1 MKLSTA
7 LQDIATLLDDELRRV
22 AGEPLAFVLLVSA
35 DNVAQYVSNASRA
48 DGTDLIKSLLQRWEA
63 GRADIPAHYN
73 PDLKTRV
80 ADAGW
85 LPIETAPKETE
96 VFIGRFID
104 GVWKYGRSA
113 QVWEQANE
121 FAGETFSG
129 WVWTVDDC
137 YDSVAE
143 CPTHWRPAFNAP
155 SKGGV

>member
-73 PDLKTRV
+73 PDLKTR
-80 ADAGW
+80 ADSGW
-85 LPIETAPKETE
+85 LPIESAPDGTE
-96 VFIGRFID
+96 IIVARITDNRLMWAESGRR
-104 GVWKYGRSA
+104 GKGALRSL
-113 QVWEQANE
+113 
-121 FAGETFSG
+121 FYSLHGHSIPG
-129 WVWTVDDC
+129 
-137 YDSVAE
+137 
-143 CPTHWRPAFNAP
+143 PTHYAALPPVLKAQQ
-155 SKGGV
+155 KGGV